1 MRLHTDDEP
10 LPGPMQRL
18 VGGRTGLVP
27 DLSVNRRSRGTSDV
41 VLSQPTESGIAALVE
56 ADADVALQ
64 AAGKGR
70 TRRESFASSVGEV
83 VERYCLC
90 WPGGTTEATHGQ
102 LREAGHDLPDLDAL
116 RLYEDRLVEA
126 MGADPVTADAELP
139 WCRGTNL
146 LTGDPAFVPAQLVY
160 LGLPNATPALPTTSN
175 GAACG
180 QSLEAALLASV
191 YEVVERDAFMRTWLR
206 QATPDRVRLDDFP
219 DVATEKTAD
228 FDTDHVSFELLAL
241 DGGVDL
247 PTVGCAVVEER
258 DRNPKFAVCAC
269 ADSDPAAALSDAL
282 VEGAQVRAYAKE
294 LTARYR
300 GRDLDPAR
308 LDSFDD
314 GLYYYSRVEQFDDVS
329 FLLDGEPSSLGNW
342 GTSDALPS
350 SLDPPNESNDEL
362 DVVLDALAAADVT
375 PIAFDVT
382 TRDVA
387 EAGLRVTKVV
397 VPELVPL
404 TLPVLPPTEHPAF
417 DGEEVSRNPHPF
429 P

>member
-1 MRLHTDDEP
+1 MRLSEPDGP

-18 VGGRTGLVP
+18 AGGRTGLVP
-27 DLSVNRRSRGTSDV
+27 EMSVNRQSRGTSEA
-41 VLSQPTESGIAALVE
+41 VLSQPRESGIDALVD

-70 TRRESFASSVGEV
+70 TRAESFASAVGEV

-90 WPGGTTEATHGQ
+90 WPGETTEATHRE
-102 LREAGHDLPDLDAL
+102 LRETGREVVALDAL
-116 RLYEDRLVEA
+116 DLYEDRLVSA
-126 MGADPVTADAELP
+126 MGAEAITADLELP

-146 LTGDPAFVPAQLVY
+146 LTGEPTFVPAQLVY
-160 LGLPNATPALPTTSN
+160 LGLDDRTPALPATTN

-180 QSLEAALLASV
+180 ESLADALVRSV

-206 QATPDRVRLDDFP
+206 QETPDRVNLGEFP
-219 DVATEKTAD
+219 DIAAEKVESFDTDVAT
-228 FDTDHVSFELLAL
+228 FELLAL
-241 DGGVDL
+241 DGRVEL
-247 PTVGCAVVEER
+247 PTVGCAVVDSRE
-258 DRNPKFAVCAC
+258 RNPKFAVCAS
-269 ADSDPAAALSDAL
+269 ADRDPAAALSDAL

-300 GRDLDPAR
+300 GRDLDAAR

-314 GLYYYSRVEQFDDVS
+314 ALYHYSRVEQFEDVS
-329 FLLDGEPSSLGNW
+329 FLLDGEKRSLADKPNASDSAE
-342 GTSDALPS
+342 SDAF
-350 SLDPPNESNDEL
+350 DA
-362 DVVLDALAAADVT
+362 VLDALEAADVT
-375 PIAFDVT
+375 PVAIDAT

-387 EAGLRVTKVV
+387 ETGLRVTKVV

-404 TLPVLPPTEHPAF
+404 TPPSLVPTEHPAF
-417 DGEEVSRNPHPF
+417 DGESVTRKPHPF